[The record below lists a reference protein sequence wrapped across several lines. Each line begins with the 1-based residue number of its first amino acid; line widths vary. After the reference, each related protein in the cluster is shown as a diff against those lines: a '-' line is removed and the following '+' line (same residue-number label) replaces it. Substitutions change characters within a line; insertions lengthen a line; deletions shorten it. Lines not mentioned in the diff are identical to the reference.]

1 MFAKLKCHFYASFY
15 LWDFMYKHSITFFYF
30 VYSLLFWVSVSV
42 KYTLLGVLV
51 FVSYKLE

>member
-15 LWDFMYKHSITFFYF
+15 LRDFMYKHSIAFFNF

-51 FVSYKLE
+51 LVSYKLE